1 MAKFTR
7 RHLSRTVLG
16 AIVAVLAGITLVVVL
31 VVAPAI
37 RRGPAAETAASV
49 PATPPVPAG
58 YFKPTDEDWENLTF
72 TRVEPAPFPDV
83 DETEGT
89 IAPAD
94 DTTTQVFSPYTGRVT
109 AVYPT
114 VGDTVRAGEPLF
126 AVEGAEYAQAQN
138 DLSAAVETLRAARVQ
153 AQVTA
158 VNRAHLLALER
169 LGGAASKDV
178 EQSAADLATTQTAV
192 KNDEVAVGL
201 VRSRLQQLGLTGVEI
216 DRLANAKAGSTTLGS
231 SVIVTAPI
239 DGTIT
244 QRGVGV
250 GQQVDSAAN
259 GSSDVLFTITDLSRV
274 FFVADVSETS
284 IANVHVGDPISVRL
298 LAFPGRTFDARVKYI
313 APALDPVTHRIAVR
327 AEIDSGDGDLKP
339 GMFGEMRIAYA
350 RPAPK
355 LSVPEEAVIFEDDT
369 ARVWITGPNK
379 TLALRYVHAG
389 KTVDG
394 NVEVISGLQPG
405 DHVVTSGAIF
415 IDRALRGGD

>member
-1 MAKFTR
+1 
-7 RHLSRTVLG
+7 
-16 AIVAVLAGITLVVVL
+16 
-31 VVAPAI
+31 
-37 RRGPAAETAASV
+37 
-49 PATPPVPAG
+49 
-58 YFKPTDEDWENLTF
+58 
-72 TRVEPAPFPDV
+72 
-83 DETEGT
+83 
-89 IAPAD
+89 
-94 DTTTQVFSPYTGRVT
+94 
-109 AVYPT
+109 
-114 VGDTVRAGEPLF
+114 
-126 AVEGAEYAQAQN
+126 
-138 DLSAAVETLRAARVQ
+138 
-153 AQVTA
+153 
-158 VNRAHLLALER
+158 
-169 LGGAASKDV
+169 
-178 EQSAADLATTQTAV
+178 
-192 KNDEVAVGL
+192 
-201 VRSRLQQLGLTGVEI
+201 
-216 DRLANAKAGSTTLGS
+216 
-231 SVIVTAPI
+231 VIVTAPI

-350 RPAPK
+350 QPAPK